1 MLLLFD
7 LQTLLIAN
15 CAPPNPLPNPS
26 SILAS
31 GGADMDGAGGQEPLD
46 SGFL

>member
-7 LQTLLIAN
+7 MQTLLIAN
-15 CAPPNPLPNPS
+15 CAPPNPLPKPS
-26 SILAS
+26 STLAT